1 MYAMLMKK
9 EVLSNEVLL
18 FNPVTVIEGSFDEK
32 NGYFMDKFNN
42 RVVRKPLKRG

>member
-9 EVLSNEVLL
+9 ENLSNGGFC
-18 FNPVTVIEGSFDEK
+18 FNPVTVIEGEL
-32 NGYFMDKFNN
+32 N